1 MNQIEEQKA
10 LIDFLESALQEA
22 RNSSNTSPEKLGLIQ
37 RKLDEARLDLSQF
50 IPSAV
55 RVETHPVLENAG
67 RASVS
72 VPEPGRPVKLHP
84 EPSQPVGDSAPAETK
99 SVLKSP
105 VAPSVS
111 AFEALSQA
119 NLHHESSPPIDH
131 SVPILLPDL
140 NLQLQ
145 IDSRLKVFLNNLKSL
160 FVNETKVYHI
170 TSKPLETNLMVEE
183 VPWYRTLKG
192 NLKSVFRPEAKN
204 YAISSKPIDTDL
216 ILETK
221 PWYLTVF
228 SQIKYLF
235 VREERPD
242 IHVTAQPVEVD
253 EIFKEYKFR
262 STSLV
267 YSTVI
272 HVSLVLAIILVPT
285 IIMKGRQN
293 TQANTTHVT
302 LLEPTGLV
310 NLPPKSEKAGGGGG
324 GGRREPTPASKGKLP
339 KLSDKQ
345 LTPPTPKIVNLDPV
359 LPVEPTLIVPT
370 LAQLPNVNMPNY
382 GDPLGIPGPPSSGP
396 GTGGGIGTGTGGGVG
411 PGKGGGYG
419 PGEGGGVG
427 GGVFRVGG
435 GVSAPSVVFRVEPTY
450 SEEARKAKYQG
461 VVVLSAIVRK
471 DGTIEIQRVVR
482 GLGLGLDENAI
493 AALRQWKFR
502 PGMKNGI
509 PVDVALNI
517 EVNFSLR

>member
-1 MNQIEEQKA
+1 MNQIEEQKD
-10 LIDFLESALQEA
+10 LIKFLESALQEA
-22 RNSSNTSPEKLGLIQ
+22 GSNSNTSPEKLGMIQ
-37 RKLDEARLDLSQF
+37 RKLEEARQNLYNLSPGAAQTGPARVVDAPVQPF
-50 IPSAV
+50 VFTPSVGPQAKWQSAG
-55 RVETHPVLENAG
+55 RSAAVETEPMPEVPV
-67 RASVS
+67 V
-72 VPEPGRPVKLHP
+72 
-84 EPSQPVGDSAPAETK
+84 
-99 SVLKSP
+99 
-105 VAPSVS
+105 PSVS
-111 AFEALSQA
+111 APESIPDD
-119 NLHHESSPPIDH
+119 NLHSEIGRPIDH
-131 SVPILLPDL
+131 SVPNLLPDL

-160 FVNETKVYHI
+160 FVNETKVYRI
-170 TSKPLETNLMVEE
+170 TSRPLETNLMVEA
-183 VPWYRTLKG
+183 VPWYKTLKG

-216 ILETK
+216 ILESK

-235 VREERPD
+235 VREERPE
-242 IHVTAQPVEVD
+242 ILVTAQPVEVD

-267 YSTVI
+267 YSTII
-272 HVSLVLAIILVPT
+272 HISMVLAIILVPT
-285 IIMKGRQN
+285 LLMKGRQN
-293 TQANTTHVT
+293 AQANNTHVM
-302 LLEPTGLV
+302 LVEPTGLV

-359 LPVEPTLIVPT
+359 LPVEPTLIVPQ
-370 LAQLPNVNMPNY
+370 LAQLPNVNLPNY

-427 GGVFRVGG
+427 GGVFHVGG

-502 PGMKNGI
+502 PGMKNGT

>member
-1 MNQIEEQKA
+1 MNPVEEQKA
-10 LIDFLESALQEA
+10 LIEFLESALQEA
-22 RNSSNTSPEKLGLIQ
+22 SKSPNTSPEKLGMIR
-37 RKLDEARLDLSQF
+37 RKLEEARLDLSRLSQT
-50 IPSAV
+50 SSVAV
-55 RVETHPVLENAG
+55 ATEPLPEVVLPQLTVSKETSQEVVS
-67 RASVS
+67 RSTSDSVS
-72 VPEPGRPVKLHP
+72 RPLPIEKKSSV
-84 EPSQPVGDSAPAETK
+84 EAPAPQE
-99 SVLKSP
+99 VP
-105 VAPSVS
+105 IAPSRTVD
-111 AFEALSQA
+111 
-119 NLHHESSPPIDH
+119 HSSPNFI
-131 SVPILLPDL
+131 SDL
-140 NLQLQ
+140 NLELKV
-145 IDSRLKVFLNNLKSL
+145 DSRLKTFLNNLKSI
-160 FVNETKVYHI
+160 FVHETKIYNI
-170 TSKPLETNLMVEE
+170 SSRPIETDLMIEA
-183 VPWYRTLKG
+183 VPWYKTLKG
-192 NLKSVFRPEAKN
+192 NIKSVFRPEAKN
-204 YAISSKPIDTDL
+204 YSISSKPVDTDL

-228 SQIKYLF
+228 SQIKYL
-235 VREERPD
+235 VLREERPE
-242 IHVTAQPVEVD
+242 IHVSAQPVEVD

-267 YSTVI
+267 YSTII
-272 HVSLVLAIILVPT
+272 HVSLVLAIVIIPT
-285 IIMKGRQN
+285 IIVKGRQN
-293 TQANTTHVT
+293 TQANTDHTI

-310 NLPPKSEKAGGGGG
+310 NLPPKAEKAGGGGG
-324 GGRREPTPASKGKLP
+324 GGRRDPTPASKGKLP
-339 KLSDKQ
+339 RLSDKQ
-345 LTPPTPKIVNLDPV
+345 LTPPTPKIVNEEPV
-359 LPVEPTLIVPT
+359 LPVEPTLIVPQ

-435 GVSAPSVVFRVEPTY
+435 GVSAPSVIFRVEPTY

-502 PGMKNGI
+502 PGMRNGA

>member
-1 MNQIEEQKA
+1 MNQIEEQEA
-10 LIDFLESALQEA
+10 LIEFLEAALQEA
-22 RNSSNTSPEKLGLIQ
+22 RHNSNTNPEKLGMIE
-37 RKLDEARLDLSQF
+37 RKLEEARLDLSEL
-50 IPSAV
+50 SHVAV
-55 RVETHPVLENAG
+55 AVETPPVLDVPVP
-67 RASVS
+67 ASVS
-72 VPEPGRPVKLHP
+72 GPVVILQSTLHP
-84 EPSQPVGDSAPAETK
+84 ESSH
-99 SVLKSP
+99 SV
-105 VAPSVS
+105 
-111 AFEALSQA
+111 
-119 NLHHESSPPIDH
+119 DH
-131 SVPILLPDL
+131 SVPVFLPDL

-145 IDSRLKVFLNNLKSL
+145 IESRFRAFLNNLKSL
-160 FVNETKVYHI
+160 FVHETKVYHI
-170 TSKPLETNLMVEE
+170 TSRPVETNLIVESI
-183 VPWYRTLKG
+183 PWYKTLRE

-204 YAISSKPIDTDL
+204 YSISSKPVDTDL
-216 ILETK
+216 ILEMK
-221 PWYLTVF
+221 PWYLTLF
-228 SQIKYLF
+228 SQIKYLL
-235 VREERPD
+235 VREERPE
-242 IHVTAQPVEVD
+242 IRVTAQPIEVD

-267 YSTVI
+267 YSTLI
-272 HVSLVLAIILVPT
+272 HVTLVLAVILVPT
-285 IIMKGRQN
+285 MIMKGRQN
-293 TQANTTHVT
+293 TQANPTHVT

-339 KLSDKQ
+339 RLSDIQ

-359 LPVEPTLIVPT
+359 LPVEPTLIVPQ
-370 LAQLPNVNMPNY
+370 LAQLPNVNLPNY

-435 GVSAPSVVFRVEPTY
+435 GVSAPSVVFRIEPTY

-461 VVVLSAIVRK
+461 VVVLSAIVRR
-471 DGTIEIQRVVR
+471 DGSIEILRVVR

-493 AALRQWKFR
+493 NALRQWKFR

>member
-1 MNQIEEQKA
+1 MNQIEEQKD
-10 LIDFLESALQEA
+10 LIKFLESALQEA
-22 RNSSNTSPEKLGLIQ
+22 GSNSNTSSEKLGMLQ
-37 RKLDEARLDLSQF
+37 RKLEEARQNLYNLSPSPAQAGPARALQTPVQPIVVASGVGAQATWQPVSRSAAVEIEP
-50 IPSAV
+50 IPEV
-55 RVETHPVLENAG
+55 PV
-67 RASVS
+67 V
-72 VPEPGRPVKLHP
+72 RPV
-84 EPSQPVGDSAPAETK
+84 SAPEA
-99 SVLKSP
+99 
-105 VAPSVS
+105 VS
-111 AFEALSQA
+111 DA
-119 NLHHESSPPIDH
+119 NLDHESSRPIDH
-131 SVPILLPDL
+131 SAPILLPDL

-145 IDSRLKVFLNNLKSL
+145 VDSRLKAFLNNLKSL

-170 TSKPLETNLMVEE
+170 TSRPLETNLMVEA
-183 VPWYRTLKG
+183 VPWYKTLKG

-242 IHVTAQPVEVD
+242 IHLTAQPVEVD

-267 YSTVI
+267 YSTII
-272 HVSLVLAIILVPT
+272 HISMVVAIILVPSL
-285 IIMKGRQN
+285 IMKGRQN
-293 TQANTTHVT
+293 NQANTTHV
-302 LLEPTGLV
+302 LLVEPTGLV
-310 NLPPKSEKAGGGGG
+310 NMPPKPEKAGGGGG

-370 LAQLPNVNMPNY
+370 LAQLPNVNLPNY

-435 GVSAPSVVFRVEPTY
+435 GVSAPSVLFRIEPTY

-502 PGMKNGI
+502 PGMKNGA